1 MELAGPTR
9 QGLSR
14 VGTTPAV
21 AQHWRRH
28 PCHPLVKTPPY
39 AKPKPRDRLPFHQS
53 PPTRRR
59 CVQCSAV
66 QCVPRRLHLRPPL
79 LPCRHARTRGTPA
92 LPSYHRRP
100 LVSSSQALRHSH
112 VYKCVAPCRCCCR
125 NPPAVPCSL
134 RLLHSTAAAAKQAR
148 HAKSGSALLL
158 LGSTVPRQPL
168 LSTHSLL
175 LEAFPFPFRRDD
187 REDLDRTPEK
197 LATHRSRPPRQ
208 RLFLETGRAY
218 VVAASWLGV

>member
-1 MELAGPTR
+1 M
-9 QGLSR
+9 
-14 VGTTPAV
+14 
-21 AQHWRRH
+21 
-28 PCHPLVKTPPY
+28 KTPPCQ
-39 AKPKPRDRLPFHQS
+39 AKAPRPAALS
-53 PPTRRR
+53 SITTNPPPVRPL
-59 CVQCSAV
+59 QAA
-66 QCVPRRLHLRPPL
+66 PPPL
-79 LPCRHARTRGTPA
+79 LPCRRTRTRGTPA
-92 LPSYHRRP
+92 LPSYRRRP
-100 LVSSSQALRHSH
+100 LVSSQDLRHSH